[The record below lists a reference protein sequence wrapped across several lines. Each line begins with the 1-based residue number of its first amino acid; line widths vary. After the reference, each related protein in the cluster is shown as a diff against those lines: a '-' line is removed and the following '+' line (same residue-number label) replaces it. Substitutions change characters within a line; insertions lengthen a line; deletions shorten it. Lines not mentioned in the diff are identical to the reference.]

1 MPGAPIVLSGHI
13 DTVNPDYEKYITNP
27 FELVEKGNFCYGLGT
42 IDMKSFTAII
52 MDILQQ
58 LKLCKTPIIVALTT
72 DEETDLIC
80 INNVISTLKEL
91 NIKPFFTIVGEPT
104 KSQINISAKG
114 CYEYEIE
121 VFGKTCHSSKVNDGI
136 NSIYIMSKLISFIE
150 ENQKLYTNLT
160 SNCGIISGGNMV
172 NRVPDYCKLNIDIR
186 TLTDS
191 ADMFIEEIK
200 EKLNHLKKE
209 YVGCDYTI
217 TKKIEI
223 LPLIPSLDDSIN
235 TLAKQL
241 NVSIGDFSGGCEAGY
256 YKNYSGEAIIFG
268 VGDILLAHKPNEY
281 VKKSEYYEY
290 SKQLIKLIN
299 ILDKKEK

>member
-1 MPGAPIVLSGHI
+1 MPGNPIVLSGHI
-13 DTVNPDYEKYITNP
+13 DTVNPDYEKYLTNP
-27 FELVEKGNFCYGLGT
+27 FELVENGDFCYGLGS

-52 MDILQQ
+52 VDNLDQ
-58 LKLCKTPIIVALTT
+58 LKAMKTPIILSLTT

-80 INNVISTLKEL
+80 ITNVISTLKEL

-104 KSQINISAKG
+104 NSQINISAKG

-121 VFGKTCHSSKVNDGI
+121 IFGKTCHSSKVQDGI

-150 ENQKLYTNLT
+150 ENQKKYKDLT

-191 ADMFIEEIK
+191 ADVFLNEII
-200 EKLNHLKKE
+200 EKLEQLKAE
-209 YVGCDYTI
+209 YVGCDYNVI
-217 TKKIEI
+217 KKLEI
-223 LPLIPSLDDSIN
+223 LPLVPSASDTITN
-235 TLAKQL
+235 LASQL
-241 NVSIGDFSGGCEAGY
+241 AVSIDNFTGGCEAGY

-290 SKQLIKLIN
+290 SDKLLQLIT
-299 ILDKKEK
+299 ILDNK